1 MDQGQAESPAK
12 SILER
17 LEQAF
22 RDRDLEAL
30 VGCFREDAVIEHPAH
45 PAQGVYG
52 RDQIW
57 RNWAPVMA
65 SVAEFKATVVRSGAV
80 DDIVWAEWYW
90 QGTQADGSPGDMA
103 GVIIHGIDGDE
114 IAWTRS
120 YMEPID
126 Q

>member
-1 MDQGQAESPAK
+1 VVQGQAESAAND
-12 SILER
+12 ILGRLER
-17 LEQAF
+17 AF
-22 RDRDLEAL
+22 NDRDLEAL

-45 PAQGVYG
+45 PSQGVYG

-65 SVAEFKATVVRSGAV
+65 SVAHFKATVMRSAAADG
-80 DDIVWAEWYW
+80 IVWAEWHW

-103 GVIIHGIDGDE
+103 GVIIHGLDGDE

-126 Q
+126 K